1 MSSDNT
7 SKILL
12 LTHGGW
18 GMSLVKGIEMI
29 LGKVNCV
36 HEIPLMPTYT
46 LPEYMN
52 MVQKYVN
59 TISSDSIIITDILGG
74 TPSNVAAAIG
84 NRYNLKVFTGLN
96 APMLLE
102 ACSEMQNDGVINP
115 ENVLS
120 AGQHACVDLVAEV
133 KKSMER

>member
-18 GMSLVKGIEMI
+18 GMSLVKGIEMF
-29 LGKVNCV
+29 LGKVTCV
-36 HEIPLMPTYT
+36 HEIPLMPTYS
-46 LPEYMN
+46 LSEYMN
-52 MVQKYVN
+52 MVQEYVN
-59 TISSDSIIITDILGG
+59 TISSGSIILTDILGG

-84 NRYNLKVFTGLN
+84 NRYGLKVFTGLN

-102 ACSEMQNDGVINP
+102 ACSEMQSDGVINP
-115 ENVLS
+115 KSVLS

-133 KKSMER
+133 KKSMK